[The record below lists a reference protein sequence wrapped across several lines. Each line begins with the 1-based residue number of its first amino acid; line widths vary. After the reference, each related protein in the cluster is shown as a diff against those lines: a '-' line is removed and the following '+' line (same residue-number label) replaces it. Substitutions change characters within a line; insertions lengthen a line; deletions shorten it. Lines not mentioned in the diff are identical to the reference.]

1 MKTPVVYWDEDLGVS
16 QCVIT
21 DSDGVAHVGAAKCS
35 PKDQDMKS
43 EKTGA
48 AIAEMR
54 AKIAYL
60 KHERDNKIKP
70 ELKALKKFWN
80 IINKSKY
87 YDANS
92 YPVQMLLRSIQR
104 YENDLI
110 DNKNEI
116 NILKENLHTYIEQ
129 KGIFYKKVR
138 EMRNANKQAENK

>member
-1 MKTPVVYWDEDLGVS
+1 MKAPIVYWDEDLGIS
-16 QCVIT
+16 QYVIT
-21 DSDGVAHVGAAKCS
+21 DSDRTVHVGAAKCS

-48 AIAEMR
+48 TIAEMR

-60 KHERDNKIKP
+60 KYERNNKIKP

-80 IINKSKY
+80 TINKSKY

-104 YENDLI
+104 CENDLI
-110 DNKNEI
+110 YNKDEVNA
-116 NILKENLHTYIEQ
+116 LKENLHAYIEQ

-138 EMRNANKQAENK
+138 EMRDINKQAENK